1 MSFFFEDNEEEASK
15 YPNPGRS
22 LSYHCLK
29 KKKSVFWTKEYHK
42 LQQSWTYSL
51 FSNSAPQSTPL
62 GVCHE
67 ASYLCCVNKTSG
79 FSGLFSKLFSPCLSP
94 SATHSGAQ
102 ACAVAHNLA
111 SPQHLLPLSNR
122 EMTFLLQFSRA
133 TTNIFHCCCTQYSR
147 HRFCLGVKYSSVSH
161 IGLELAWK

>member
-1 MSFFFEDNEEEASK
+1 MISLKNKTHCELFFEDNEEEASK

-67 ASYLCCVNKTSG
+67 ASYLCCVNKRHQAFLDFFPSCSLHVFPSLPHTVVHRPVLLHTTLPHHNTSYLCQTERWL
-79 FSGLFSKLFSPCLSP
+79 SSSSSPGLQL
-94 SATHSGAQ
+94 
-102 ACAVAHNLA
+102 
-111 SPQHLLPLSNR
+111 
-122 EMTFLLQFSRA
+122 TFLIAAVHSTA
-133 TTNIFHCCCTQYSR
+133 GTGS
-147 HRFCLGVKYSSVSH
+147 
-161 IGLELAWK
+161 A